1 MKVLIW
7 ILAALAG
14 YLVAGINPAI
24 VFFFFFY
31 HQDIRTLGS
40 GNPGFTNFKRV
51 FGNKFAWYVLILDLV
66 KSAIVCFLF
75 GLWFRHLY
83 GWMQIGI
90 AYTAVFSVLGHAYP
104 VYYKFQGGKGFLVN
118 LSVLYLL
125 DWRVGLIATGI
136 MVVLLLTVKYMS
148 LATMC
153 ALVAGTLLLI
163 PFGCDRI
170 AILLYGFCVIFMI
183 VRHRENIKRLLN
195 HTESKF
201 SLGGSKQKSE

>member
-1 MKVLIW
+1 MKVLVW
-7 ILAALAG
+7 LLAAVVG

-24 VFFFFFY
+24 VFSKLIY

-51 FGNKFAWYVLILDLV
+51 FGNKYAWFVFALDLL
-66 KSAIVCFLF
+66 KSALVCFLF
-75 GLWFRHLY
+75 GLWFNALF
-83 GWMQIGI
+83 GWYQLGV
-90 AYTAVFSVLGHAYP
+90 AYTAVFSVIGHAYP
-104 VYYKFQGGKGFLVN
+104 IYYGFKGGKGFLVC

-125 DWRVGLIATGI
+125 DWRAGLIATGV

-153 ALVAGTLLLI
+153 ALVTGALLLL

-170 AILLYGFCVIFMI
+170 AILLYALCVVFMI

-201 SLGGSKQKSE
+201 SLGSKH

>member
-1 MKVLIW
+1 MKVLVW
-7 ILAALAG
+7 ILAAVVG

-24 VFFFFFY
+24 VFSKLIY

-51 FGNKFAWYVLILDLV
+51 FGNKYAWFVFALDLL
-66 KSAIVCFLF
+66 KSALVCFLF
-75 GLWFRHLY
+75 GLWFNALF
-83 GWMQIGI
+83 GWYQLGV
-90 AYTAVFSVLGHAYP
+90 AYTAVFSVIGHAYP
-104 VYYKFQGGKGFLVN
+104 IYYGFKGGKGFLVC

-125 DWRVGLIATGI
+125 DWRAGLIATGV

-153 ALVAGTLLLI
+153 ALVTGALLLL

-170 AILLYGFCVIFMI
+170 AILLYALCVVFMI

-201 SLGGSKQKSE
+201 SLGSKH